1 MLIDSVGNFYQRK
14 FIDRYGSRRGI
25 VRTYWHR
32 VKNGLGVYG
41 NYKKIDW
48 DKIDRLVFV
57 CKGNIC
63 RSAYAE
69 AVARSLGVNAISC
82 GVNTIIDAPANA
94 DAVEIAAT
102 RGIDLSNHKTTPV
115 MSVTLRETDLLLAME
130 PWQAE
135 YLDRSLKT
143 GHYISLLGLWSLPL
157 RPHIVDP
164 YGLSRTY
171 FNNCF
176 EYIENSV
183 HEVSKK
189 IKKT

>member
-1 MLIDSVGNFYQRK
+1 MGKFQKYHYQN
-14 FIDRYGSRRGI
+14 FIDQYGTRKGI
-25 VRTYWHR
+25 VRTYWHKI
-32 VKNGLGVYG
+32 KNLLGLYG
-41 NYKKIDW
+41 HYKKIDW

-69 AVARSLGVNAISC
+69 VVAKSLGVSSISC
-82 GVNTIIDAPANA
+82 GVSTKDNVPANK
-94 DAVEIAAT
+94 DAVVVADS
-102 RGIDLSNHKTTPV
+102 RGISLKEHKTSRLT
-115 MSVTLRETDLLLAME
+115 SIALRPTDLLIAME
-130 PWQAE
+130 PCQANF
-135 YLDRSLKT
+135 LCNHLKAKYNIT
-143 GHYISLLGLWSLPL
+143 LLGLWSLPS

-164 YGLSRTY
+164 YGLSPTY

-183 HEVSKK
+183 HEITKK